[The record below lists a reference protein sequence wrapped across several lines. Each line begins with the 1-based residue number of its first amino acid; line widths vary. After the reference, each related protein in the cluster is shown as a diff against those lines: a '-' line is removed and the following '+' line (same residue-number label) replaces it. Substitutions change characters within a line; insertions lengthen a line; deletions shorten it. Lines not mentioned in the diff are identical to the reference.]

1 MSVLRFD
8 MHILLIHQAFASIKE
23 PGGTRHYEIARD
35 LVANGHKVTVI
46 TGQVSYLTGEAT
58 GKEGLV
64 NHEVDEHGVKI
75 LRAYAYQEWHRSFLH
90 RILSFVSF
98 MFSSFAFGLRTK
110 QVDVV
115 WGTTPPLFQGLT
127 AWILA
132 RLKRVPFLFEVR
144 DLWPK
149 FAVAVGVLQNSLLI
163 KLSEGL
169 ERFLYRKA
177 DRVVINSPGF
187 RDHVIDRGARFVEL
201 IPNGVDISMFP
212 KGAGSESSTRWEKGF
227 VVLYAGAHGV
237 SNDLGVL
244 LEAASILSDN
254 KEIRLVLIGDGK
266 EKNTLVEMSKEM
278 ALENVEFLPPVP
290 KEDIPG
296 VLASADACVAILKPI
311 EAFKST
317 YPNKVFDYMAAGK
330 PVVLAIDGVIRN
342 VVEEAG
348 AGVFVRPG
356 NAGELADAVTELWG
370 NPTDVKRM
378 GRAGRKYVEEHFDR
392 SKQVECLVTVLEELL
407 P

>member
-1 MSVLRFD
+1 

>member
-1 MSVLRFD
+1 

-212 KGAGSESSTRWEKGF
+212 KDVGSESSTRWEKGF

>member
-1 MSVLRFD
+1 
-8 MHILLIHQAFASIKE
+8 
-23 PGGTRHYEIARD
+23 
-35 LVANGHKVTVI
+35 
-46 TGQVSYLTGEAT
+46 
-58 GKEGLV
+58 
-64 NHEVDEHGVKI
+64 
-75 LRAYAYQEWHRSFLH
+75 
-90 RILSFVSF
+90 
-98 MFSSFAFGLRTK
+98 
-110 QVDVV
+110 
-115 WGTTPPLFQGLT
+115 
-127 AWILA
+127 
-132 RLKRVPFLFEVR
+132 
-144 DLWPK
+144 
-149 FAVAVGVLQNSLLI
+149 
-163 KLSEGL
+163 
-169 ERFLYRKA
+169 
-177 DRVVINSPGF
+177 
-187 RDHVIDRGARFVEL
+187 VIDRGARFVEL

-212 KGAGSESSTRWEKGF
+212 KDVGSESSTRWEKGF

>member
-212 KGAGSESSTRWEKGF
+212 KDVGSESSTRWEKGF